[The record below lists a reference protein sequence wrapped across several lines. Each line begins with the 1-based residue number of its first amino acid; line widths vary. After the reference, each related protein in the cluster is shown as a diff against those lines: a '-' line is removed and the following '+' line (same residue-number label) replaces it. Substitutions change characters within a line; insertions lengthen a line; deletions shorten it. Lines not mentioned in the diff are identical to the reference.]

1 MTASASTDV
10 PLRPRSRRAYLDW
23 LRGIAVELMIVA
35 HLFDSWTR
43 EPDRSTGAYRLAM
56 IVGGMGTV
64 LFLLLAGVAV
74 GLSAGSKWRRT
85 GDRAA
90 AASAVARRGL
100 EIFALAFLFRLQAWF
115 LGWSSDPRDLLKV
128 DILNVMGPSIVF
140 AALLWRMASGVP
152 ARAAI
157 FGAATLATAFLTPA
171 IRRAPLAFLPDPVEA
186 YLVPVSGLSG
196 FVFFPWLA
204 LVFAGAL
211 LGVMIDATVP
221 GGGEKQLM
229 TRLAAAGTVL
239 TVGAY
244 GASYLPP
251 LAGPS
256 EFWSSSP
263 AYLLLRIGAA
273 TLGIA
278 AAYGW
283 NHAFIQPGQWS
294 PLVQLGRTS
303 LFIYW
308 IHVELVYGLI
318 SLPLHRALS
327 FWQACAGYMLFTAL
341 MLLCSL
347 AKDRVAERF
356 GFRTARTAAVG

>member
-1 MTASASTDV
+1 MSASGSTDV
-10 PLRPRSRRAYLDW
+10 PGHPRLRRDYLDW
-23 LRGIAVELMIVA
+23 LRGVAVLLMIVA

-43 EPDRSTGAYRLAM
+43 EPDRSTGAYRLVM

-85 GDRAA
+85 GDRRA

-100 EIFALAFLFRLQAWF
+100 EIFALAFLFRFQAWF
-115 LGWSSDPRDLLKV
+115 LGWSSNPRDLLKV
-128 DILNVMGPSIVF
+128 DVLNIMGPSIVF
-140 AALLWRMASGVP
+140 AALLWRMASGLR

-171 IRRAPLAFLPDPVEA
+171 IRQASLGFLADPLEA

-196 FVFFPWLA
+196 FAFFPWLA

-211 LGVMIDATVP
+211 LGVLIDASRP
-221 GGGEKQLM
+221 GAPEQRLM
-229 TRLAAAGTVL
+229 ISLAATGAIL
-239 TVGAY
+239 AVGAY

-251 LAGPS
+251 VVGPS

-263 AYLLLRIGAA
+263 AYLLLRVGAA

-278 AAYGW
+278 AVYGW
-283 NHAFIQPGQWS
+283 NRAFVRPGQWS

-318 SLPLHRALS
+318 SLPLQRALS
-327 FWQACAGYMLFTAL
+327 FWQACVGYVLFTAF
-341 MLLCSL
+341 MLLCSVV
-347 AKDRVAERF
+347 KDQVVERF
-356 GFRTARTAAVG
+356 RLRTAKTAAV